1 MTFRKHCLA
10 LMAYKDARRV
20 DILQFIVDLVP
31 PFPLSIDLVLEPVL
45 ADMIVCMGGRYAI
58 SVHLDDV

>member
-10 LMAYKDARRV
+10 LVAYKDARRV

-31 PFPLSIDLVLEPVL
+31 PFPLSIDLVLESAL
-45 ADMIVCMGGRYAI
+45 ADMIVCMGSI